1 MVCNLLL
8 NVSLYNLL
16 ETIGVTSY
24 IYRCSGIASKT
35 PDEYVSQ

>member
-24 IYRCSGIASKT
+24 IYIDVVELQARRQMST
-35 PDEYVSQ
+35 